1 MLATMTW
8 QILLSGVLIAAMT
21 VRSRAS
27 ETPRPV
33 IYQLMVRTFGNTNE
47 TRKTNGTI
55 AENGCGKFAHLTPAA
70 LSSIREMGFTH
81 LWLTG
86 VIEQASG
93 TAYPQRP
100 ADDPDILK
108 GIAGSPYAIRDYFD
122 VCPDYAMDPDRRLD
136 EFKAL
141 LDRCRSH
148 GLKVIIDFVPN
159 HVARSYQSDVR
170 PDLSFGAGDNTGVF
184 FDRNNHFFY
193 LQQDHPGGG
202 PPLKLPTA
210 GKPGCDG
217 LFAPE
222 TTIGRVTG
230 NNVISWQPSIH
241 DWYETVKLN
250 YGHDFTTGRDTG
262 HLPGPDADPAAVPR
276 TWRTMDEIL
285 AHWQGMGVDGFRVD
299 MAHMVPMEFW
309 RWVVKRCRDRNPQT
323 LFTAEAY
330 DNDPAKLTDD
340 HVLDAL
346 LHAGFDSVYDD
357 PSYDVLEGI
366 YDSGK
371 WANDLDPLT
380 FTGFRFHRSLRYAE
394 NHDEVRLAS
403 PKEWGG
409 HGMKVGKPATAVL
422 FAMGRGPVMMYHGQ
436 EVGEPALGVEGFG
449 GDDARTTIFDYW
461 SMPEFTKWVNGGKF
475 DGGRLSDG
483 QKQLRDWYA
492 KLIRATQSP
501 AFTHGE
507 FYGLNHANKEN
518 PDFGRVGD
526 ESVSGHWL
534 YAFLRRDSKSGEAAL
549 VVANFHPQE
558 TLKGV
563 KVRIPQDAQMFLGHR
578 GDETWNL
585 RDLMGGWSG
594 TAARADLEASGAT
607 LPDLPPCSAMIIGID

>member
-1 MLATMTW
+1 MTW
-8 QILLSGVLIAAMT
+8 QILLSGLLIAAMSAST
-21 VRSRAS
+21 RAAG
-27 ETPRPV
+27 TPRPV

-47 TRKTNGTI
+47 TRKSNGTI
-55 AENGCGKFAHLTPAA
+55 AENGCGKFVHLTPDA
-70 LSSIREMGFTH
+70 LKAIRDMGFTH

-93 TAYPQRP
+93 TAYPKRP

-122 VCPDYAMDPDRRLD
+122 VCPDYATDPDRRLD
-136 EFKAL
+136 EFKSL
-141 LDRCRSH
+141 LERCRAH

-170 PDLSFGAGDNTGVF
+170 PDLSFGEGDKTGVF
-184 FDRNNHFFY
+184 FDRDNHFFY
-193 LQQDHPGGG
+193 LQPDHPGGG

-217 LFAPE
+217 RFEPE

-230 NNVISWQPSIH
+230 NNVISWEPSVN
-241 DWYETVKLN
+241 DWYETVKLS
-250 YGHDFTTGRDTG
+250 YGHDFTTGRDTS
-262 HLPGPDADPAAVPR
+262 HLPGPDAVPADVPR

-285 AHWQGMGVDGFRVD
+285 AHWQNMGVDGFRVD

-309 RWVVKRCRDRNPQT
+309 KWVVKRCRSRNPET

-330 DNDPAKLTDD
+330 DNDPVKLTDG

-380 FTGFRFHRSLRYAE
+380 FTGVRFHRSLRYAE

-436 EVGEPALGVEGFG
+436 EVGEPALGAEGFG
-449 GDDARTTIFDYW
+449 GDDARTSIFDYW

-475 DGGRLSDG
+475 DGGRLSDE
-483 QKQLRDWYA
+483 QKALREWYA
-492 KLIRATQSP
+492 KLIRSTQSR

-507 FYGLNHANKEN
+507 FYGLNHANKDN
-518 PDFGRVGD
+518 PAFGRVGD

-549 VVANFHPQE
+549 VVANLNPHE
-558 TLKGV
+558 TLKNLRV
-563 KVRIPQDAQMFLGHR
+563 LIPEDAQMFLGHH

-585 RDLMGGWSG
+585 ADLMGDWK
-594 TAARADLEASGAT
+594 SGAT
-607 LPDLPPCSAMIIGID
+607 RASLTTTGLQIPDLPPCDAAIISISR